1 MRALYL
7 CLAVLAL
14 AGCGGGGDEATPPAT
29 ATATA
34 TTTDTTPTTTGE
46 ASTTAL
52 RVYFVRDEL
61 MGAAGRTSEGTQA
74 VGAAA
79 LRQLLAGPSTE
90 ERAAGLGSEI
100 PAGTELLG
108 LSIADGVA
116 TVDLSKAFE
125 SGGGSTSMQ
134 LRVAQ
139 VVYTLTQFPTV
150 KRVAF
155 RIDGGPVEAIG
166 GEGVVVDP
174 PVGRAA
180 FEDQTPTIL
189 VESPTPGEEVSSP
202 LRVRGTANTFEAT
215 LNLRVLDASGKVLYD
230 HFATATSG
238 SGTRGTFDET
248 IDFDVASDGP
258 GRSSRTSTLPRT
270 ARRSTSSASPSS
282 FGANVSSRRAGVA
295 ELVDAAGL
303 GPAGRKP
310 LEVRVLSPAYS

>member
-1 MRALYL
+1 MYL

-29 ATATA
+29 ATAT
-34 TTTDTTPTTTGE
+34 TTDTTPTTTGE
-46 ASTTAL
+46 ASTAAL

-61 MGAAGRTSEGTQA
+61 MGAAGRTFEGTQA

-79 LRQLLAGPSTE
+79 LRQLLAGPSAE

-100 PAGTELLG
+100 PAGAELLG

-116 TVDLSKAFE
+116 TADLSKAFE

-155 RIDGGPVEAIG
+155 RIDGRPVEAIG

-258 GRSSRTSTLPRT
+258 GTLVAYEHSAEDGSEIHVVRIPVEL
-270 ARRSTSSASPSS
+270 RR
-282 FGANVSSRRAGVA
+282 
-295 ELVDAAGL
+295 
-303 GPAGRKP
+303 
-310 LEVRVLSPAYS
+310 